1 MCGRYTITVDKT
13 SIEYHFNAKFVA
25 AQQEFE
31 PNYNAV
37 GSRLSTISPI
47 IRTIEDGAFQSNSLA
62 TT

>member
-31 PNYNAV
+31 PN
-37 GSRLSTISPI
+37 
-47 IRTIEDGAFQSNSLA
+47 
-62 TT
+62 